1 MQVNRRRKDHPEE
14 DRQER
19 ANHPEKVGLVG
30 LPLRGSIRQWGRS
43 PRLAPFLPA
52 GLAALLHNSSL
63 VSEMGTHHLQLLATL
78 MTTLCHFLLLIV
90 LDWRGR

>member
-1 MQVNRRRKDHPEE
+1 MRVNRRRKDHPEE
-14 DRQER
+14 DRQKG

-30 LPLRGSIRQWGRS
+30 LPLRGSIRKWGRS

-52 GLAALLHNSSL
+52 ALAALLPTSSL

-78 MTTLCHFLLLIV
+78 MLPAHFLLLIV